1 MKKLVLTMA
10 IALGMAFTAN
20 AQRADIDYNYSND
33 YDDGVSYYNYGDL
46 HRIDDYGDRH
56 YVGSHFNN
64 DDENEDIFTRLGLK
78 GGSTK
83 SRGTEYYGYE
93 GEGYYGGGLLG
104 RGPKGGDLFGGPRSG
119 FSPLLPAHGTNGDAD
134 ATPLGS
140 GALLLIGMGAAYA
153 VAKKKR
159 KE

>member
-78 GGSTK
+78 GGSTT

-93 GEGYYGGGLLG
+93 SEGYYGGGLLG
-104 RGPKGGDLFGGPRSG
+104 RGPKGGDLFGGPRSTLL
-119 FSPLLPAHGTNGDAD
+119 PLLPTHGTNEDAD
-134 ATPLGS
+134 AVPLGS

-153 VAKKKR
+153 VAKKKG